1 MKTKSLFFTVTLFM
15 ALSLTGTS
23 QNSQTLYHMNLPQA
37 HLLNPAYKPDG
48 KFYIGFP
55 GMTDVNINVTNNFLN
70 FSDVF
75 LEGIQPNDSVIS
87 FLYSDFDVDG
97 FINKLGKYNSIEP
110 RTAVQILGVGFSAGK
125 DFYGYIDITEKVD
138 GSLVFPKE
146 LFELAFRGNDAFIG
160 SEVDLSAFD
169 MEMKYYRDVSLGFSK
184 NITPKLR
191 IGVQGKLLF
200 GLASLSMD
208 TKTLKVMASSE
219 DVHNVETDVALNV
232 SGPVRFIGDE
242 ENHVDD
248 LESIDGR
255 FDDAREAMKTL
266 SGTKNM
272 GLGINFGA
280 EYQVNDRISVSAS
293 VTDLG
298 YINWKSDLTGL
309 YSKGTIEFNN
319 NNIQDVYDGDITFDE
334 FAEALGDTLRNAFIV
349 NNNCKPFKT
358 TLPVGVS
365 FAGEYDISDKFSV
378 GLVSYSRIRGKQLKE
393 ALTLSG
399 NLNLG
404 NMFSTSLSYTACNYS
419 YNNIGAGI
427 ALRLGFFQFYVIA
440 DRIPLKWS
448 EVEKTSGSMCLP
460 DNWNT
465 FNARFGFNLTFG
477 NRIKKGGDEENLLPE
492 GEN

>member
-1 MKTKSLFFTVTLFM
+1 MKTRTLLITFAMFM
-15 ALSLTGTS
+15 ILALEITG

-37 HLLNPAYKPDG
+37 HLLNPAFKPAG

-55 GMTDVNINVTNNFLN
+55 GITDVNINVTNNFLN

-75 LEGIQPNDSVIS
+75 LTGLQPNDSVIS
-87 FLYSDFDVDG
+87 FLYSDFDVDS
-97 FINKLGKYNSIEP
+97 FIDKLGRYNSVEP
-110 RTAVQILGVGFSAGK
+110 RAAVQLLGIGFSAGK
-125 DFYGYIDITEKVD
+125 DFYGYIDITEKID
-138 GSLVFPKE
+138 GSLVFPRE

-160 SEVDLSAFD
+160 SAVDLSSFD

-191 IGVQGKLLF
+191 IGVQGKMLF
-200 GLASLSMD
+200 GIASMSMD
-208 TKTLKVMASSE
+208 TKTLKVMAAAD
-219 DVHNVETDVALNV
+219 DVHNVETDVTLNV
-232 SGPVRFIGDE
+232 SGPVRFIADE

-248 LESIDGR
+248 LESFDDR
-255 FDDAREAMKTL
+255 FDSPREAMRAL

-272 GLGINFGA
+272 GLGINLGA
-280 EYQVNDRISVSAS
+280 EYQVTDKIAVSAS

-298 YINWKSDLTGL
+298 YIKWKSDLTGL
-309 YSKGTIEFNN
+309 YSKGTVEFSNYNIE
-319 NNIQDVYDGDITFDE
+319 DVYNGEITFEE
-334 FAEALGDTLRNAFIV
+334 FGESLADTLSNALMV
-349 NNNCKPFKT
+349 SDDMKPFTT
-358 TLPVGVS
+358 TLPFGVT
-365 FAGEYDISDKFSV
+365 FAGKYDVSDKFSV
-378 GLVSYSRIRGKQLKE
+378 GLVSYSRVRGKQIKE

-419 YNNIGAGI
+419 YNNIGAGL

-448 EVEKTSGSMCLP
+448 EVEKTTGSYRLP

-477 NRIKKGGDEENLLPE
+477 NRIKKGGDTEILPE

>member
-1 MKTKSLFFTVTLFM
+1 MKTRSFLITAAMLLVLNLTLR
-15 ALSLTGTS
+15 A

-37 HLLNPAYKPDG
+37 HLLNPAYKPSG

-75 LEGIQPNDSVIS
+75 LKGLQPNDSVLS
-87 FLYSDFDVDG
+87 FLYSDFDVDS
-97 FINKLGKYNSIEP
+97 FIDKLGRYNSVEP
-110 RTAVQILGVGFSAGK
+110 RASVQLFGIGFSAGK
-125 DFYGYIDITEKVD
+125 DFYGYIDITEKID

-146 LFELAFRGNDAFIG
+146 LFEMAFRGNDAFVG
-160 SEVDLSAFD
+160 SAVDLSSFD

-191 IGVQGKLLF
+191 IGVQGKMLF
-200 GLASLSMD
+200 GIASMSMD
-208 TKTLKVMASSE
+208 TKTLKVLANSNDLHS
-219 DVHNVETDVALNV
+219 VETDVTLNV
-232 SGPVRFIGDE
+232 SGPVRFIADE

-248 LESIDGR
+248 LESFDDR
-255 FDDAREAMKTL
+255 FDDAGEVMREL

-272 GLGINFGA
+272 GLGINLGA
-280 EYQVNDRISVSAS
+280 EYQVTDKIAVSAS

-298 YINWKSDLTGL
+298 YINWKSDLTGV
-309 YSKGTIEFNN
+309 YSKGTIEFSNY
-319 NNIQDVYDGDITFDE
+319 NIEDVYNGDITFEE
-334 FAEALGDTLRNAFIV
+334 FAEALADTLSNALMV
-349 NNNCKPFKT
+349 CNDCRPFKT
-358 TLPVGVS
+358 TLPVGVTL
-365 FAGEYDISDKFSV
+365 AGKYDISDKFSV
-378 GLVSYSRIRGKQLKE
+378 GLVSYSRIREKQLKE
-393 ALTLSG
+393 ALTISG

-419 YNNIGAGI
+419 YNNIGAGL

-448 EVEKTSGSMCLP
+448 EVEKTSGSFRLP

-465 FNARFGFNLTFG
+465 FNARFGINLTFG
-477 NRIKKGGDEENLLPE
+477 NRIKKGGDSEILPE